1 MVTKFKKLKM
11 RIRLFL
17 SIFKKRRE
25 KGNPWIY

>member
-1 MVTKFKKLKM
+1 MKFKKLKM

>member
-1 MVTKFKKLKM
+1 MKFKKLKM

-25 KGNPWIY
+25 KGNPGYIK